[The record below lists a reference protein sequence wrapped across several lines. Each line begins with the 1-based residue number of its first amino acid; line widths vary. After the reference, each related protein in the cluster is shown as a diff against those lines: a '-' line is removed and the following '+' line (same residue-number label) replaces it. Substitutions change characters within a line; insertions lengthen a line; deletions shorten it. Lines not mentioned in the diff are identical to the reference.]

1 MIINFTSSDEI
12 RTMRTKSDNI
22 ETMVGNETNQFIEG
36 IFESVLQKFQKRI
49 RITNERK

>member
-22 ETMVGNETNQFIEG
+22 ETMMGNETNEFIEG
-36 IFESVLQKFQKRI
+36 IFESVFPKIQEAL
-49 RITNERK
+49 E